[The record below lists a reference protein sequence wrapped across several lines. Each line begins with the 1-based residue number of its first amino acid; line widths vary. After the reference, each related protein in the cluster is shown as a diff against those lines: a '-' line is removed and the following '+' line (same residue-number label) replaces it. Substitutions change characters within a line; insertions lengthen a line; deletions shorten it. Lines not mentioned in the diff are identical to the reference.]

1 MSNKFQR
8 LAIQVAKDDSK
19 KKFYKDIDMDVNIPR
34 VKSIVLAGFKEEK
47 RTYEDARNYKNWNKT
62 LEI

>member
-19 KKFYKDIDMDVNIPR
+19 KEYYINRKFNIR
-34 VKSIVLAGFKEEK
+34 ETKSLVLAGFREEL
-47 RTYEDARNYKNWNKT
+47 RTYEDARRYKNWNKNI
-62 LEI
+62 EF

>member
-19 KKFYKDIDMDVNIPR
+19 KELNINRNTFNFKR
-34 VKSIVLAGFKEEK
+34 VKSLTLAGFKEQK
-47 RTYEDARNYKNWNKT
+47 RTYEDAKRYKHWNKNI
-62 LEI
+62 LI